1 MLLKHWAKKQGI
13 SYQTALRWFKENRLP
28 VPAWQ
33 HAPGHSIVVAE
44 DQKDSHISSGVRLYA
59 RVSSH
64 DQKADLTRQKE
75 RLESYAASKGW
86 RVLSATTEVG
96 SGLNGRR
103 NKLVKLLQNPD
114 GDLCVEHADRLARFG
129 VPYIRAAL
137 ESSGRK
143 LHVLNETE
151 SKQDLV
157 QDFVDVVTSM
167 CARIY
172 GKRSA
177 KNKAKRALEAVSDED

>member
-1 MLLKHWAKKQGI
+1 M
-13 SYQTALRWFKENRLP
+13 P

-33 HAPGHSIVVAE
+33 HAPGHSIVVATE
-44 DQKDSHISSGVRLYA
+44 SAGDHHIKGVHLYA

-64 DQKADLTRQKE
+64 DQKADLTRQRE
-75 RLESYAASKGW
+75 RLESYAASQGW
-86 RVLSATTEVG
+86 KVLSVAEEVG
-96 SGLNGRR
+96 SGLNGKRS
-103 NKLVKLLQNPD
+103 KLLKLLRNPD
-114 GDLCVEHADRLARFG
+114 GDICVEHADRFARFG
-129 VPYIRAAL
+129 VPYVEAAL
-137 ESSGRK
+137 MSAGRT
-143 LHVLNETE
+143 LYVLNATE

-177 KNKAKRALEAVSDED
+177 KNKAARALEAVSSED

>member
-1 MLLKHWAKKQGI
+1 M
-13 SYQTALRWFKENRLP
+13 P

-33 HAPGHSIVVAE
+33 HAPGHSIVVSE
-44 DQKDSHISSGVRLYA
+44 DHKNDHIAGGVHLYA

-64 DQKADLTRQKE
+64 DQKGDLTRQRA
-75 RLESYAASKGW
+75 RLEAYAAAKGW
-86 RVLSATTEVG
+86 RVLSVVEEVG

-103 NKLVKLLQNPD
+103 SKLQRILRQPA
-114 GDLCVEHADRLARFG
+114 GDICVEHADRLARFG
-129 VPYIRAAL
+129 VSYVQAAL
-137 ESSGRK
+137 EASGRR
-143 LHVLNETE
+143 LYVLNETE

-177 KNKAKRALEAVSDED
+177 KNKARRALEAVADED

>member
-1 MLLKHWAKKQGI
+1 M
-13 SYQTALRWFKENRLP
+13 P
-28 VPAWQ
+28 VRAWQ
-33 HAPGHSIVVAE
+33 HASGHSILVAE
-44 DQKDSHISSGVRLYA
+44 DARTRGKTPGVRLYA

-64 DQKADLTRQKE
+64 DQKSDLQRQKD
-75 RLESYAASKGW
+75 RLESYAAGRGW
-86 RVLSATTEVG
+86 AILSVDEEVG

-103 NKLVKLLQNPD
+103 SKLIKILKHSD
-114 GDLCVEHADRLARFG
+114 GDILVEHADRLARFG
-129 VPYIRAAL
+129 VPYIQAAL
-137 ESSGRK
+137 EASGRQ
-143 LHVLNETE
+143 LHILNETE

-177 KNKAKRALEAVSDED
+177 KNKAKRALEAVSHED